1 MSKNRFSWTEKC
13 RGSMYFLFWKL
24 FFAIKLRRKC
34 QNRLRTAV
42 AAVLRMVFFKPL
54 FLLSEMDLK
63 KSTPKSPHVYD
74 IKSGAR
80 LENYWNSLA
89 IFNKMTSEGPFWASR
104 CGFIVLSKSTAKLD
118 SKSEFCV
125 CSAILCTRVRTR
137 SAILK
142 IEFKNRLWCE
152 HVCKVRV
159 RLMRFTAVL

>member
-1 MSKNRFSWTEKC
+1 MTSS
-13 RGSMYFLFWKL
+13 GFLVFVFWKL
-24 FFAIKLRRKC
+24 FFTIKLRRKC

-63 KSTPKSPHVYD
+63 KTTPKSLHVYS

-80 LENYWNSLA
+80 FENYWNSPA

-104 CGFIVLSKSTAKLD
+104 CGFIVLSKSIAKLD
-118 SKSEFCV
+118 SKSKFRV
-125 CSAILCTRVRTR
+125 WNAILCTRVRTR

-142 IEFKNRLWCE
+142 IKLKNRLWCE